1 MGIEETVARLRRQAS
16 EAQQRHAVAGGQ
28 HVQAQARAGALR
40 EDLKTEFGVATVAEA
55 QVSLECKLFSAQ
67 PLGTYTLFIG
77 ELVMFHVADHLI
89 GPRLHIDNFAPI
101 GRLGSPSVYCRTTDR
116 FDIARITYAQWLK
129 DNSLGD

>member
-55 QVSLECKLFSAQ
+55 QVCLADLEAQ
-67 PLGTYTLFIG
+67 LESEAAEIMRQLQAAGG
-77 ELVMFHVADHLI
+77 
-89 GPRLHIDNFAPI
+89 
-101 GRLGSPSVYCRTTDR
+101 
-116 FDIARITYAQWLK
+116 AQ
-129 DNSLGD
+129 